1 MLSQS
6 KMPNFKR
13 GDLVL
18 STVALPVARTALTKS
33 GVATQDSNNPRLFS
47 FKSILISSAPVEGL
61 LIQAGIVFE
70 VDAVLPWDAPDEKTL
85 KTLSTGLESL
95 SLVTAE

>member
-1 MLSQS
+1 MF
-6 KMPNFKR
+6 M
-13 GDLVL
+13 
-18 STVALPVARTALTKS
+18 
-33 GVATQDSNNPRLFS
+33 
-47 FKSILISSAPVEGL
+47 I
-61 LIQAGIVFE
+61 IQAGIVFE